1 MNILYIGA
9 GFVGTCSAA
18 VSASSGHDVLVY
30 DINKERVRKLSSN
43 KREMIESCLFE
54 DGLAEL
60 LVRYKKNITFTDS
73 TQNVKKF
80 IEQTDAIFMCLPTPE
95 KVGEEGQSD
104 LSYYESACETLG
116 QLLSKRQHGKQITYV
131 VIVNK
136 STLPV
141 SMIDRTKEI
150 LHKHGVKNYGVVSN
164 PEFLVEGKAIYGS
177 IHPDRVVVG
186 AENEKDFGIMRT
198 MYQRFY
204 SSSSVKY
211 IEVNTYEAE
220 AGKLLANFMLFSRL
234 AMCFDVVG
242 RVCETFSNISF
253 ERVRDILK
261 TDPRIAP
268 WGLYDS
274 LYAGGSCFIKDASS
288 LAYQLESAGS
298 HAELVRASLTANNYQ
313 LDHFLS
319 RVNTDANATIK
330 GARVA
335 LLGVAFKQQTNDVR
349 NSGAIRATEFFL
361 QEGAQEIRVYDP
373 SAVEEFKRVFNPKKN
388 IKYKKI
394 TYTKSETECVKG
406 TSMALIATDWPQFQS
421 LADILSHT
429 VKPPY
434 LIMDGRRMLCNS
446 YKDLQSAGYSI
457 IAVGS
462 PFMKGKK
469 V

>member
-30 DINKERVRKLSSN
+30 DINKERISKLSSN
-43 KREMIESCLFE
+43 KRDVIESCLFE

-60 LVRYKKNITFTDS
+60 LIRYKKNITFTDS
-73 TQNVKKF
+73 VQNVKKF
-80 IEQTDAIFMCLPTPE
+80 TDNAGAIFMCLPTPE
-95 KVGEEGQSD
+95 KEGEEGQSN
-104 LSYYESACETLG
+104 LSYYEAACETLANM
-116 QLLSKRQHGKQITYV
+116 LSKRQHSKQSSYV

-136 STLPV
+136 STLPI

-150 LHKHGVKNYGVVSN
+150 LEAHKVKNFGIVSN
-164 PEFLVEGKAIYGS
+164 PEFLVEGKAVYDS
-177 IHPDRVVVG
+177 IHPDRVVIG
-186 AENEKDFGIMRT
+186 AENEKDFKIMRAL
-198 MYQRFY
+198 YQRFFT
-204 SSSSVKY
+204 SSSVKY
-211 IEVNTYEAE
+211 IEVNPHEAE

-234 AMCFDVVG
+234 ALCFDVIG
-242 RVCETFSNISF
+242 RTCEAFPNISF

-274 LYAGGSCFIKDASS
+274 LYAGGSCFIKDAAS
-288 LAYQLESAGS
+288 LAYQLESAGGN
-298 HAELVRASLTANNYQ
+298 AELVRGVWRANNYQ

-319 RVNTDANATIK
+319 RVHTDAHTTIK
-330 GARVA
+330 GTRIA
-335 LLGVAFKQQTNDVR
+335 LFGTAFKQHTNDVR

-361 QEGAQEIRVYDP
+361 QEGAQEIKVYDP
-373 SAVEEFKRVFNPKKN
+373 AATDEFKRVFNPKKDAR
-388 IKYKKI
+388 YKKI
-394 TYTKSETECVKG
+394 TYAKSEDACLKS
-406 TSMALIATDWPQFQS
+406 TSMALIATDWPQFLS
-421 LADILSHT
+421 LAEIIQKT
-429 VKPPY
+429 IKPPY
-434 LIMDGRRMLCNS
+434 LVMDGRRMLCNS
-446 YKDLQSAGYSI
+446 YHNLQSAGYSI